1 MQASRDKRPSW
12 RPWIQNLSWALLSW
26 AGSWALMLGLHGRL
40 ALANLTLLPVLATA
54 LASLWL
60 PLSGA
65 MVCSLLAVLAF
76 NWHFVPPQGSL
87 AVSGHE
93 HLLLLLSM
101 LSLCWITNF
110 LIARLRWAAER
121 AERHAQRAEQLRRF
135 GEALRDS
142 ASALD
147 LAPELAQALRS
158 LMASEP
164 LLAVLHSDTLP
175 ARNEASAMRW
185 LGPAPTAD
193 QESGLWLCMRS
204 SQAMGPGC
212 GRHEELAAWYLPLR
226 GRRASFGAAYL
237 PLPSAQQPLDA
248 DLRAHVQT
256 LCDQLGLA
264 LERQATEQSAAKALH
279 EASQQATRNA
289 LLAAISHDYRTPLA
303 CIMGAAS
310 ALQEQAD
317 KLSEAQRRRLLSTIL
332 DETQSLKRMTDNSLQ
347 LARLDGPDLQLK
359 LDWESAEDMV
369 GAALRRVRQ
378 REPEASKR
386 VKARLEPGLPLL
398 RCDALLMHQLIDN
411 LIDNALRYGQT
422 PGKTESGPIEL
433 LLRSMDDEQG
443 RRFVVLAVRDRGPG
457 VPPAWR
463 DKIFEVYQR
472 GPVSS
477 ATHHAHPRG
486 AGIGLAAC
494 RAIAR
499 AHGGQMRL
507 RARSHGGAS
516 FECWLPL
523 HEAPTVPKLPS
534 LSAGPRE
541 AA

>member
-1 MQASRDKRPSW
+1 MQISRASSQLPL
-12 RPWIQNLSWALLSW
+12 IQKLSLAALSWA
-26 AGSWALMLGLHGRL
+26 AAWALMLGLDGRV

-60 PLSGA
+60 PLASA

-76 NWHFVPPQGSL
+76 NWRFVPPQGSL
-87 AVSGHE
+87 MVSGHE

-101 LSLCWITNF
+101 LSLCWITSV
-110 LIARLRWAAER
+110 LMSRLRWQADR
-121 AERHAQRAEQLRRF
+121 AESHAQRAEQLQRF

-147 LAPELAQALRS
+147 LAPELAAALRS
-158 LMASEP
+158 LLGAEP
-164 LLAVLHSDTLP
+164 LLALLSSDSLP
-175 ARNEASAMRW
+175 ARNDDSTLLW
-185 LGPAPTAD
+185 LGPTPTAD
-193 QESGLWLCMRS
+193 QVSGLWLCLRTG
-204 SQAMGPGC
+204 QAMGPGC

-237 PLPSAQQPLDA
+237 PLPSAQQPADA
-248 DLRAHVQT
+248 GLRAHAQT

-264 LERQATEQSAAKALH
+264 LERQATEQSAAQALG

-310 ALQEQAD
+310 ALQEQD
-317 KLSEAQRRRLLSTIL
+317 SKLSMAQRQRLIGTIL

-347 LARLDGPDLQLK
+347 LARLDAPGLQLR
-359 LDWESAEDMV
+359 LDWESAEDIV
-369 GAALRRVRQ
+369 GAVLRRVRQ
-378 REPEASKR
+378 RYPEASKR

-398 RCDALLMHQLIDN
+398 RCDALLLHQLLDN
-411 LIDNALRYGQT
+411 LIDNALAYGQA
-422 PGKTESGPIEL
+422 PGKTESGPVEL
-433 LLRSMDDEQG
+433 LLRQMENETGQ
-443 RRFVVLAVRDRGPG
+443 RFVVLAVRDRGPG
-457 VPPAWR
+457 VDPAWR
-463 DKIFEVYQR
+463 DKVFEVYQR
-472 GPVSS
+472 GSPGVAQES
-477 ATHHAHPRG
+477 ANPRG

-499 AHGGQMRL
+499 AHGGSMRL

-516 FECWLPL
+516 FECWLPVL
-523 HEAPTVPKLPS
+523 DMP
-534 LSAGPRE
+534 AGPGE
-541 AA
+541 QA